1 MKAQVSLV
9 LAAAALA
16 ASPLAAQQ
24 PVRARPP
31 VARQAPRRDARTTEP
46 TPRRDDPAPKARD
59 RTPDRGGR
67 VAPDARDRE
76 QNGRSNSERF
86 ERGDRRDQRS
96 SVGDRRFQLDRPFAR
111 GRFVRDAGRRYPIAR
126 VDFGAGRVWLSDG
139 FGFEIAGWDWPLTS
153 LWNWRADRFVIEADP
168 DHLGWYL
175 LTDLRLGRSVHV
187 LFLGA

>member
-1 MKAQVSLV
+1 MKAHLSLV

-16 ASPLAAQQ
+16 ATPLAAQQ

-31 VARQAPRRDARTTEP
+31 VAQQAPRRAARAAEP

-59 RTPDRGGR
+59 QTPGRDGR

-76 QNGRSNSERF
+76 RNARSSSERF
-86 ERGDRRDQRS
+86 ERGDRGDERS

-111 GRFVRDAGRRYPIAR
+111 GRFVRDAGRRYAVAR
-126 VDFGAGRVWLSDG
+126 VDFGAGRVWLADG
-139 FGFEIAGWDWPLTS
+139 FGFEIAGWDRSLTS
-153 LWNWRADRFVIEADP
+153 LWNWRADRFAIEADP

-175 LTDLRLGRSVHV
+175 LTDLRLGHSVHV